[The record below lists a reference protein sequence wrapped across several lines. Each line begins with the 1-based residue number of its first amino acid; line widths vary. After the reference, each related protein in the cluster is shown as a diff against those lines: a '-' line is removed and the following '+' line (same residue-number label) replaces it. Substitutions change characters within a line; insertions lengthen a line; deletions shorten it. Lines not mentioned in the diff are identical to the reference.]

1 MAKRTKNQARRNG
14 GRGFP
19 GWAWLLV
26 GLLLGGIGFA
36 VISLREH
43 WSAPAAVLPQPNPDA
58 RPPVSSEDETPAAE
72 PVEKPAEKPKPKFE
86 FYTLLPEKEVVIPD
100 AELAARA
107 RAEAARQTAAVNAP
121 PQSKSTTATTTAT
134 TPAAA
139 IAPTTTTAGGE
150 RYLIQ
155 AGAFR
160 GNGDAEALKAQIAL
174 TGEVARVESA
184 EINGV
189 TVYRV
194 RMGPYP
200 DAGTLAAAKQAL
212 IAHGIDGAQAI
223 RVK

>member
-1 MAKRTKNQARRNG
+1 MAKRPKTQARRNG

-26 GLLLGGIGFA
+26 GLVLGGGGYA
-36 VISLREH
+36 AYSLRGH
-43 WSAPAAVLPQPNPDA
+43 WTSPTALLPQPNPDA
-58 RPPVSSEDETPAAE
+58 RPPASSDDGTPVADA
-72 PVEKPAEKPKPKFE
+72 VEAPKPTKPKYD

-100 AELAARA
+100 AELEARA
-107 RAEAARQTAAVNAP
+107 RADAARRAATANVPPANAP
-121 PQSKSTTATTTAT
+121 PPPNTGTAAEPTTATAS
-134 TPAAA
+134 
-139 IAPTTTTAGGE
+139 GE

-160 GNGDAEALKAQIAL
+160 GSSEAEALKAQIAL
-174 TGEVARVESA
+174 TGEVARIESA
-184 EINGV
+184 DINGV

-200 DAGTLAAAKQAL
+200 DASALAAAKQAL
-212 IAHGIDGAQAI
+212 AAHGIGGAQAI

>member
-1 MAKRTKNQARRNG
+1 MARRPKTQARRNG

-26 GLLLGGIGFA
+26 GAVLGGIVFA
-36 VISLREH
+36 GVSMRER
-43 WSAPAAVLPQPNPDA
+43 WSTPTTVLPQPNPDA
-58 RPPVSSEDETPAAE
+58 RPPVASDDGAPA
-72 PVEKPAEKPKPKFE
+72 PAERPKPKFE

-100 AELAARA
+100 AELEARA
-107 RAEAARQTAAVNAP
+107 QAEAARRANAGMAAPAP
-121 PQSKSTTATTTAT
+121 SAAPAAPSATTA
-134 TPAAA
+134 PSAAS
-139 IAPTTTTAGGE
+139 GE

-160 GNGDAEALKAQIAL
+160 GNADAEALKARIAL
-174 TGEVARVESA
+174 TGEVARIETA
-184 EINGV
+184 DINGV

-200 DAGTLAAAKQAL
+200 DARALATAKQAL
-212 IAHGIDGAQAI
+212 AAHGISGAQAI